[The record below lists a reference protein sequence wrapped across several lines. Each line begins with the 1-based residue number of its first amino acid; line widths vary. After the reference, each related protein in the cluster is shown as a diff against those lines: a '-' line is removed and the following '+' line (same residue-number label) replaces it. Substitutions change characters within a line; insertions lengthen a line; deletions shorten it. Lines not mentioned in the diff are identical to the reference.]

1 VDKEQ
6 SYMMR
11 SRKVPHPGWN
21 LEYLMF
27 IFTRFSGMA
36 ILILAIIGITGAFLM
51 NARTQVDLETLLR
64 WTFFPN
70 PSHVLDSEIP
80 EVYGVWANAF
90 WQTMQMAIVFFGA
103 THGFNGLRVVL
114 EDYIHRPAAQFL
126 SHLLI
131 FLAWGFVMIISIFVI
146 LSS

>member
-1 VDKEQ
+1 
-6 SYMMR
+6 MR
-11 SRKVPHPGWN
+11 SRNVPHPGWN

-27 IFTRFSGMA
+27 IFTRFSGAA
-36 ILILAIIGITGAFLM
+36 ILILAIIGVSGAFLM
-51 NARTQVDLETLLR
+51 NARTQVDLPTLLR

-80 EVYGVWANAF
+80 DVYAVWANAF
-90 WQTMQMAIVFFGA
+90 WQTMQIAILFFGA

-126 SHLLI
+126 VRLILMLL
-131 FLAWGFVMIISIFVI
+131 WGFVMIIGIFVVI
-146 LSS
+146 NS